1 MQIGCGIELRGFSA
15 EFSVV
20 RKMPEL
26 RNKRHSA
33 DAFQDFILK
42 CSHGRDVLRVD
53 RHEKIMTIDK
63 ITAGCGNGSAVA
75 VGILRLRDYQA
86 ICLK

>member
-42 CSHGRDVLRVD
+42 CSHGRDVLRGD
-53 RHEKIMTIDK
+53 LHEKIMRIVK
-63 ITAGCGNGSAVA
+63 ITAGCGYGGVLSL
-75 VGILRLRDYQA
+75 VGAL
-86 ICLK
+86 